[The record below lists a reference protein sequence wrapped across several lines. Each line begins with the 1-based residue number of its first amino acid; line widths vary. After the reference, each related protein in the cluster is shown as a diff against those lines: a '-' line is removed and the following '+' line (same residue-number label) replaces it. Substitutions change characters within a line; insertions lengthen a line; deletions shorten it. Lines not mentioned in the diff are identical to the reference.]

1 MTSNRRTVFLTD
13 GGEVEKDYPGIVA
26 AILTGARQF
35 LTDDTA
41 DDAGR
46 ERWLQVARLC
56 REVELQIQ
64 AVLGAS
70 SCGEGVGGTMIAVEG
85 WDE

>member
-13 GGEVEKDYPGIVA
+13 GSEVEKDYPGIVA
-26 AILTGARQF
+26 AILTGTRQF

-56 REVELQIQ
+56 RKVELQIR

-70 SCGEGVGGTMIAVEG
+70 SCGEGMDDKMIAIG
-85 WDE
+85 GRDE